1 MKILDILLNKK
12 VKKSDPQWIKETIVN
27 IEKLNPE
34 NALKEIKTDND
45 VKYSLKGDISFSLGP
60 GPGESEFIDDE
71 DFFSW
76 DKIHR
81 EPSFAEILMKEIEAK
96 GMSGVKFY
104 KAAHMDRKLFSA
116 MKNNSSYKPKKE
128 TAIACCFALNM
139 DIKAAK
145 KLLDAAGFTLSMS
158 IAFDRVVY
166 YCLENKIYDLS
177 VVNEILYEM
186 GEKTIMC

>member
-1 MKILDILLNKK
+1 MKILDILLNKNI
-12 VKKSDPQWIKETIVN
+12 KKSDPQWIKETIAN

-34 NALKEIKTDND
+34 NAPKEIKTDND
-45 VKYSLKGDISFSLGP
+45 VKYSLKGDISFSLAP
-60 GPGESEFIDDE
+60 DTIDDE
-71 DFFSW
+71 DFFAW
-76 DKIHR
+76 DKVYR
-81 EPSFAEILMKEIEAK
+81 EPSFTEILMKEIEVK
-96 GMSGVKFY
+96 GMSGVEFY

-116 MKNNSSYKPKKE
+116 MKNNSLYKPKKE

-139 DIKAAK
+139 DIKAAQ